1 VALTLSDA
9 SFAYAAGTALEQPA
23 LTGASLEVS
32 PGELALVLGPSGS
45 GKTTLLRLAAGM
57 IAPTAG
63 AVAVDGG
70 TGPAAFRGTVGLAFQ
85 RPETQFFAE
94 TVLDDVAFGPRNLGR
109 PAADAADD
117 ARAALTSVDL
127 DPELFGGRSPFSLS
141 GGEARRAGLAGIMAM
156 RPRYLLL
163 DEPTAGLDASGRA
176 AVMAA
181 VSDARATAGV
191 VVVTHDPEEFL
202 GSADRVVVLD
212 DGRTA
217 YSGSVAGLL
226 DGGVGPGGT
235 ASWSLPEMVRAQ
247 MDAAQRAGAPA
258 VLTLDPADAA
268 RTMMALG
275 GRS

>member
-9 SFAYAAGTALEQPA
+9 SFSYAAGTELEQAA
-23 LTGASLEVS
+23 LDGASLEVS
-32 PGELALVLGPSGS
+32 PGELVLVLGPSGS

-57 IAPTAG
+57 VAPTSG
-63 AVAVDGG
+63 AVAVDGA
-70 TGPAAFRGTVGLAFQ
+70 TGPVAFRGTVGLAFQ

-109 PAADAADD
+109 SVGDAADD
-117 ARAALTSVDL
+117 ARTALASVDL
-127 DPELFGGRSPFSLS
+127 DPDLFGVRSPFSLS
-141 GGEARRAGLAGIMAM
+141 GGEARRAALAGIMAM

-176 AVMAA
+176 AVLAA
-181 VSDARATAGV
+181 VSEARAAAGV

-212 DGRTA
+212 GGRAA
-217 YSGSVAGLL
+217 YYGGVAGLL
-226 DGGVGPGGT
+226 DGGATSGAT
-235 ASWSLPEMVRAQ
+235 AVWSVPEMVRAQ
-247 MDAAQRAGAPA
+247 MDAARRAGTHV

>member
-1 VALTLSDA
+1 VALTLSDS
-9 SFAYAAGTALEQPA
+9 SFAYAAGTVLEQPA

-32 PGELALVLGPSGS
+32 PGELVLVLGPSGS
-45 GKTTLLRLAAGM
+45 GKTTLLRLAAG
-57 IAPTAG
+57 IVVPTAG
-63 AVAVDGG
+63 TVSVDGAV
-70 TGPAAFRGTVGLAFQ
+70 GPAAFRGAVGLAFQ

-94 TVLDDVAFGPRNLGR
+94 TVLDDVAFGPRNLGK
-109 PAADAADD
+109 AADAADD
-117 ARAALTSVDL
+117 ARAALALVGL
-127 DPELFGGRSPFSLS
+127 DPEVFGGRSPFSLS

-176 AVMAA
+176 AVLAA
-181 VSDARATAGV
+181 VSDARATAGL
-191 VVVTHDPEEFL
+191 VVVTHDAEDFL

-226 DGGVGPGGT
+226 DGGVASGAT
-235 ASWSLPEMVRAQ
+235 AGWSLPEMVHAQ
-247 MDAAQRAGAPA
+247 MDAARRAGTPA